1 MAKVTRR
8 GLITKASIGAATLG
22 VMAAA
27 PNLVKADA
35 VEAEVAHSNA
45 PAGHSDTLIAHVR
58 NRKTGEIALLVGS
71 REVIV
76 RDRELVRRLV
86 KAAQ

>member
-8 GLITKASIGAATLG
+8 TLIKNASVGAATLG

-27 PNLVKADA
+27 PTLIGTGTA
-35 VEAEVAHSNA
+35 EAAHSDS
-45 PAGHSDTLIAHVR
+45 PATSGDSIIAHVR
-58 NRKTGEIALLVGS
+58 NSKTGEIALLVGT

-76 RDRELVRRLV
+76 RDREFVRRLV
-86 KAAQ
+86 TAAQ

>member
-1 MAKVTRR
+1 MTKVTRR
-8 GLITKASIGAATLG
+8 TLIKKASVGAATLG

-27 PNLVKADA
+27 PTLIGTGSA
-35 VEAEVAHSNA
+35 EAAQ
-45 PAGHSDTLIAHVR
+45 SDTPAAYGDSIIAHVR
-58 NRKTGEIALLVGS
+58 NRKTSEIALLVGT

>member
-8 GLITKASIGAATLG
+8 SLIKKASVGAATLG

-27 PNLVKADA
+27 PNLVGGDA
-35 VEAEVAHSNA
+35 AQAAVAQSDA
-45 PAGHSDTLIAHVR
+45 PAGHGDSIVAHVR
-58 NRKTGEIALLVGS
+58 NRTTGEVAVLFGT

-86 KAAQ
+86 RAAQ